1 MTEPKDYEKQIKN
14 FFFKFTIR
22 TEGISYF
29 TIVPLIVFNV
39 WSSLNF
45 TPGQWDL
52 FFMMVLIITP
62 VSFITTQV

>member
-29 TIVPLIVFNV
+29 TIVPLIVFNEIGRASCRERV
-39 WSSLNF
+39 
-45 TPGQWDL
+45 
-52 FFMMVLIITP
+52 
-62 VSFITTQV
+62 